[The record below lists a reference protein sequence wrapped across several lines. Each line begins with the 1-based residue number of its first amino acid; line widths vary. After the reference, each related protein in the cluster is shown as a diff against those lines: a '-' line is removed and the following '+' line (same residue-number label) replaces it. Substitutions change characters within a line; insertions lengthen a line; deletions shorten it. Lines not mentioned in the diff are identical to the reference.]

1 MRKEEPNLI
10 IRMAPLSITTCLA
23 PLTPKGV
30 REEDIKRVNAKKIPS
45 QMRIAHPDLNKMTQ
59 TQKVM
64 ALNIVPSPTDWH
76 PPSLLVGQPM
86 AKKER
91 AQSNWTKG

>member
-1 MRKEEPNLI
+1 
-10 IRMAPLSITTCLA
+10 
-23 PLTPKGV
+23 
-30 REEDIKRVNAKKIPS
+30 
-45 QMRIAHPDLNKMTQ
+45 MRIAHPDLNKMTQ